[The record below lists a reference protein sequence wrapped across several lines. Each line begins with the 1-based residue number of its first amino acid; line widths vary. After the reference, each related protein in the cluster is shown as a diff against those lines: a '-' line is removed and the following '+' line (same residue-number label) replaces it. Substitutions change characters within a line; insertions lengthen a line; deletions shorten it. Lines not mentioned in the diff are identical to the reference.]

1 MDRKRKITLAVTAF
15 LLLLI
20 TLLVVEWQS
29 SSLHRLPF
37 SAPNPSFNNWE
48 DILSHPKPITV
59 QTNSTGKM
67 QIELSAIMNLKHDQS
82 QDIEDELVE
91 FPVTVNI
98 IQHQEFGAFLIDTG
112 LDASY
117 VDSKHGTMKG
127 ILVKIILGKGTQ
139 EPNMHIAAI
148 LKREHLDIQG
158 VWLTHLHFDH
168 TAGILDLPKDIPYFI
183 GKNERYTN
191 FTFFMQGDHL
201 AGIDELY
208 EIDFAAGIDLPP
220 FGKGIDVFGDGSL
233 WAISSSG
240 HSRGQVMYFING
252 IENQV
257 LVTGD
262 ACNTLYQFESGIGPG
277 YFSSDLEQAQDVL
290 DQIIVFKELYPEVK
304 LVFGH
309 DLQSR

>member
-1 MDRKRKITLAVTAF
+1 MDRKRKINLAVTAF

-29 SSLHRLPF
+29 SSLQRLPF
-37 SAPNPSFNNWE
+37 SPPNPSFNNWE

-59 QTNSTGKM
+59 QTYSTGKM
-67 QIELSAIMNLKHDQS
+67 QIELSAFMNLKHDQA

-98 IQHQEFGAFLIDTG
+98 IQHQELGAFLIDAG

-117 VDSKHGTMKG
+117 ANNPHGTMKG
-127 ILVKIILGKGTQ
+127 ILVKSILGKGSQ
-139 EPNMHIAAI
+139 EPDTHIAAI
-148 LKREHLDIQG
+148 QKRENIHLQG

-168 TAGILDLPKDIPYFI
+168 TAGVLDLPKDIPYYI
-183 GKNERYTN
+183 GKDERYTN

-201 AGIDELY
+201 AGVDQLY

-240 HSRGQVMYFING
+240 HSRGHVIYFING
-252 IENQV
+252 IEDRI

-277 YFSSDLEQAQDVL
+277 YFSSDLEKAQDVL
-290 DQIIVFKELYPEVK
+290 EQIMDFKERYPEVK

-309 DLQSR
+309 DLMSR

>member
-1 MDRKRKITLAVTAF
+1 MDRKRKITLAVTAII
-15 LLLLI
+15 LLLI

-29 SSLHRLPF
+29 SFLQRLPF

-59 QTNSTGKM
+59 RTYSTGTMK
-67 QIELSAIMNLKHDQS
+67 INLSGIMNMDHERAL
-82 QDIEDELVE
+82 DIEDLEVE
-91 FPVTVNI
+91 IPVNVSL
-98 IQHQEFGAFLIDTG
+98 IQHHEYGTYLIDTG
-112 LDASY
+112 LDSSY
-117 VDSKHGTMKG
+117 VYSPNGTIKG
-127 ILVKIILGKGTQ
+127 LFVKSYLGKGSQ
-139 EPNMHIAAI
+139 EPDTHIAAI

-168 TAGILDLPKDIPYFI
+168 TAGILDLPKDIPYFM

-208 EIDFAAGIDLPP
+208 EIDFAAGIELPP
-220 FGKGIDVFGDGSL
+220 FGKGLDVFGDGSL

-240 HSRGQVMYFING
+240 HSRGHVLYFING
-252 IENQV
+252 VEDKV

-262 ACNTLYQFESGIGPG
+262 ASNTLYQFESGIGPG

-290 DQIIVFKELYPEVK
+290 DQIIAFKELYPEVK